1 MNIEKMLNVEVQE
14 EFAEISKLEVGTEQ
28 YKTSVDGITKLLD
41 KSIELETLEMEKKS
55 KEKEYE
61 FRLKEME
68 RDRKDQM
75 IKNSIAIAGIVVP
88 AALTVWG
95 TLKSLKFELEG
106 TVTTIIGRGFLNKL
120 LPKK

>member
-1 MNIEKMLNVEVQE
+1 MDIEKMLNVEVQE

-68 RDRKDQM
+68 RDRKDQT
-75 IKNSIAIAGIVVP
+75 IKNCIAIAGIVVP
-88 AALTVWG
+88 AALTDWG